1 MPQDI
6 SDPKPLENSL
16 EKSMFI
22 VQTAAPGVDHIK
34 EGTVNTYV
42 LEDPAF
48 LGIFLMPIYEVVE
61 IVLEVD
67 NNTIFGPVYA
77 TALA

>member
-1 MPQDI
+1 M
-6 SDPKPLENSL
+6 
-16 EKSMFI
+16 
-22 VQTAAPGVDHIK
+22 
-34 EGTVNTYV
+34 NTYV

-48 LGIFLMPIYEVVE
+48 LGIFLRPIYEVVE